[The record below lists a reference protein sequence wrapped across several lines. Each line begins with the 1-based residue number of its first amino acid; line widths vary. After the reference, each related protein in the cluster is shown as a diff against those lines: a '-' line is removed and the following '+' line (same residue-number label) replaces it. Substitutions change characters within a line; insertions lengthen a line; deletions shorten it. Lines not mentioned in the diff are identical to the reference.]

1 MNEQSP
7 QDDDRRDRNA
17 LLEETLGFNLRSVRT
32 LADLWARPR
41 AVMNAIMARDRTTYT
56 PMVRLF
62 VALIGLQ
69 VAVSVIWGGYGG
81 LMARGLENMP
91 PEQLATLTEVLP
103 RPLDEFIAIF
113 GNIAA
118 ALHAPLVAGA
128 TALSVLVLGAFGE
141 KRRFAVN
148 LNLVFAV
155 LTAGSMVGLILL
167 FLLALTDLNPALNT
181 LVIVAAYFITWLRGM
196 PEAIARTTLG
206 RVVKAL
212 TLSVVMMALVFIG
225 AAIMQLIALTG
236 AALWP

>member
-1 MNEQSP
+1 MNDRPPHEDEQ
-7 QDDDRRDRNA
+7 RDRSA
-17 LLEETLGFNLRSVRT
+17 LLEETLGFNLRSVST
-32 LADLWARPR
+32 LVDLWARPR
-41 AVMNAIMARDRTTYT
+41 AVMNAVIARDRVTYT

-62 VALIGLQ
+62 LALIGLQ

-91 PEQLATLTEVLP
+91 AEQLATFTQIVP

-118 ALHAPLVAGA
+118 VLHAPLVAGA

-141 KRRFAVN
+141 RRSFAVN

-155 LTAGSMVGLILL
+155 LTAGSVVGLILL
-167 FLLALTDLNPALNT
+167 CLLTVNDLNPALNT
-181 LVIVAAYFITWLRGM
+181 LLIVAAYFITWLRGM
-196 PEAIARTTLG
+196 PDAIARTTLG
-206 RVVKAL
+206 RIVKAL

-225 AAIMQLIALTG
+225 AAIMQLIAFTG
-236 AALWP
+236 AMFWP